1 MSKNKVNTIIYLSF
15 VVVIGILIGIWFINN
30 TWAIISQLLMPIVL
44 IAFLWNKLPIFAVHN
59 EK

>member
-44 IAFLWNKLPIFAVHN
+44 IAFLFVYLYRR
-59 EK
+59 